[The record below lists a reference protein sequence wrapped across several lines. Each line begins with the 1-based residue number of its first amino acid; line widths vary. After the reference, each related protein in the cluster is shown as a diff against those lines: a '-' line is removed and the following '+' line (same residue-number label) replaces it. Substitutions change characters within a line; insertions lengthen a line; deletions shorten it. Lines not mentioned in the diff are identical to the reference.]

1 MKENTFAFGCRPA
14 RGMEVRPCED
24 SILFNKPTCKVF
36 RDVVQST
43 SADSYLFLLS
53 FEHTIQSF
61 LFK

>member
-43 SADSYLFLLS
+43 SADSYLFLLVV
-53 FEHTIQSF
+53 IV
-61 LFK
+61 